1 MRFTSRLRAP
11 GLVSR
16 PPGGRHRP
24 KNLLT
29 LEPLEDRCV
38 PTSGLSALLVADIV
52 PGAES
57 SYPQN
62 LTNIN
67 GTLYFNANRSVWKSD
82 GTPGGTVLLKE
93 FPVLPQDPTVF
104 TAVNGTI
111 LFNDYV
117 GYGGLW
123 RTDGTPAGTVLVKG
137 VGVWSQPNPSNRM
150 PVAGGRA
157 FFEGRDA
164 DSGSEL
170 WASD

>member
-11 GLVSR
+11 GPVSR
-16 PPGGRHRP
+16 PPAGRHRP
-24 KNLLT
+24 KSLLT

-38 PTSGLSALLVADIV
+38 PASGPSASLVADIV

-93 FPVLPQDPTVF
+93 FPVYPTGPTVF
-104 TAVNGTI
+104 TAINGTV
-111 LFNDYV
+111 LFNESV
-117 GYGGLW
+117 GGGLW
-123 RTDGTPAGTVLVKG
+123 RTDGTPDGTV
-137 VGVWSQPNPSNRM
+137 
-150 PVAGGRA
+150 
-157 FFEGRDA
+157 
-164 DSGSEL
+164 
-170 WASD
+170 